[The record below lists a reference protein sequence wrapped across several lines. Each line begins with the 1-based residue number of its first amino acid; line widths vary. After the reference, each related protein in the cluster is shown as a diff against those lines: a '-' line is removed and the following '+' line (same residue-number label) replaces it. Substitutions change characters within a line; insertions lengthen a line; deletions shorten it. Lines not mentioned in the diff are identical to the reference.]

1 MSSGSNPPFMIKSP
15 DGHPFDRF
23 LEDCRQHYSFKC
35 VVYTMLKDLKPL
47 QSMLWNTVDI
57 EEINRTC
64 DIFNKIFQ
72 LFLSC
77 LNVIFL
83 SDNIDHT
90 YIDSLVLAR
99 RLNI

>member
-1 MSSGSNPPFMIKSP
+1 MDILLIDFWKIVGNT
-15 DGHPFDRF
+15 
-23 LEDCRQHYSFKC
+23 SFKC
-35 VVYTMLKDLKPL
+35 VVYTMLKDFKTFAILNFL
-47 QSMLWNTVDI
+47 SMLWNIVDI

-64 DIFNKIFQ
+64 EIFNKIFQ

-83 SDNIDHT
+83 SDNID
-90 YIDSLVLAR
+90 SLVLAR

>member
-47 QSMLWNTVDI
+47 Q
-57 EEINRTC
+57 
-64 DIFNKIFQ
+64 F
-72 LFLSC
+72 
-77 LNVIFL
+77 
-83 SDNIDHT
+83 
-90 YIDSLVLAR
+90 
-99 RLNI
+99 